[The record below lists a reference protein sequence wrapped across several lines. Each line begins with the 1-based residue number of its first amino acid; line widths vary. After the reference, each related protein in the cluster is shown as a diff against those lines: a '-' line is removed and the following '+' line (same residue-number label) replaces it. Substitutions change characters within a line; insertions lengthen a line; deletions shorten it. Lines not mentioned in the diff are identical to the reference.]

1 MSNAHVLNAD
11 RLSVRRVPSSEVIDL
26 VMNKHYAGRRPSI
39 TYAWGLYEGEEIVG
53 ALTIGKPA
61 SPPLCRGLAG
71 DKWAPLVYEL
81 NRLILARDMPPNTLS
96 WFVGRVLKELASE
109 DIILVSFADEGVGH
123 HGYIYQA
130 TNWTY
135 TGRTPGRTDKFMPGG
150 KHPRHYTEE
159 YAHLRR
165 VRTPKH
171 RYVHVPNRRLRKRV
185 MPDVKYPALP
195 YPKGDNERYTLG
207 ERHRTTVLDTR
218 TGETFKD

>member
-1 MSNAHVLNAD
+1 MKGLEI
-11 RLSVRRVPSSEVIDL
+11 RRVKSSDVRDL
-26 VMNKHYAGRRPSI
+26 VLNKHYAGRLPSI
-39 TYAWGLYEGEEIVG
+39 TFAWGLFDGDELVG

-61 SPPLCRGLAG
+61 SPPLCKGLAG
-71 DKWAPLVYEL
+71 ERWSSCVYEL
-81 NRLILARDMPPNTLS
+81 NRLVLSKDMPANTLS
-96 WFVGRVLKELASE
+96 WFVSRALRDLANK
-109 DIILVSFADEGVGH
+109 DVVLVSFADEGVGH

-159 YAHLRR
+159 FAHLRR

-171 RYVHVPNRRLRKRV
+171 RYVHVPNRRLRRQV
-185 MPDVKYPALP
+185 MRDLKYPILP
-195 YPKGDNERYTLG
+195 YPKGENQRYTLG
-207 ERHRTTVLDTR
+207 ERHQTTVLDTR